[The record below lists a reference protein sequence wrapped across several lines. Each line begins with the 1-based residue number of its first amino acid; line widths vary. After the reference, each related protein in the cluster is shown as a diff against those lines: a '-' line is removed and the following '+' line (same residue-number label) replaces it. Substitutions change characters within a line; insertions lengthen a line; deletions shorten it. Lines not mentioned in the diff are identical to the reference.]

1 MCSISTFKNNE
12 EVYIILFY
20 SMSHAIMLSIFR
32 SVLLVLLN
40 KDTYVVSYGFIVFD
54 IIITIYICIYM
65 YWYALLIF
73 NSISIF
79 ILVRYLR
86 NINLP

>member
-1 MCSISTFKNNE
+1 MCSISTFKYNE

-40 KDTYVVSYGFIVFD
+40 KDTYVVSYRFIVFD
-54 IIITIYICIYM
+54 IIITLYICIYM